1 MRDIVMKLIK
11 KHGRQKIGLIFIL
24 IFQLL
29 IIPGTGNLKAES
41 QRRALTF
48 RKGDALRLTI
58 WQPWGITDNKNQHVD
73 LNGDYI
79 IDSRGYVSIPL
90 IGEVKVIGHNAK
102 TLAEVI
108 GEKSSQYMQDP
119 IVIAEP
125 LIRVTMLGAFIKP
138 GTYLIPP
145 DASLWELVDLA
156 GGPTDDSNLNKMQ
169 IERGGETV
177 KKKLLS
183 SFERAYS
190 IQEIGIKS
198 GDQIIVP
205 TRNRFGVRDALDILY
220 FGITMLNLYILIERT
235 N

>member
-1 MRDIVMKLIK
+1 MRDLVMKQISN
-11 KHGRQKIGLIFIL
+11 HGRLKIGLIFIL
-24 IFQLL
+24 IFQLV
-29 IIPGTGNLKAES
+29 IIPGAGNLKAES
-41 QRRALTF
+41 QRRALRF

-58 WQPWGITDNKNQHVD
+58 WQPWGITDNKNQHIN

-79 IDSRGYVSIPL
+79 IDSRGYVFIPL

-108 GEKSSQYMQDP
+108 REKSRQYMQDP

-145 DASLWELVDLA
+145 DASLWELVDLT
-156 GGPTDDSNLNKMQ
+156 GGPTDDSNLNKMRV
-169 IERGGETV
+169 ERGGKTV
-177 KKKLLS
+177 MKNLLS
-183 SFERAYS
+183 SFERAYT
-190 IQEIGIKS
+190 IQEIGIRS

-205 TRNRFGVRDALDILY
+205 TRNRFGVRDAMDILY
-220 FGITMLNLYILIERT
+220 FGITILNLYILVKRA